1 MKKKEDVIVVKSS
14 ESGLLSHLM
23 DSWQIDGLHFVKGAL
38 SQQAQ
43 ACNDIF
49 DGWLEKVDNEERRI
63 FVNDLFE
70 AITANGSKTLSD
82 ISNQGINAL
91 YDILLSLTQT
101 QKKSKYVFFTLIKS
115 MWNRF
120 IKIDYVQ
127 LLKSKVMIVPVILF
141 LIGLIFIAI
150 PQYAQKVIGIV
161 LFSVLLGYS
170 LYNLYFVKKEYEN
183 DKTRYQYKFLFYS
196 IIVAIEILCII
207 WNQILVF
214 SSNVFLGVFL
224 VYRAY
229 VEMKKGLSLRHQHQK
244 SWIFYLLNAFIA
256 GLLGVVALSTSSEIL
271 WEYVIIV
278 GSYLM
283 IWGVIDIIKILNDAT
298 LVSLKKED
306 KLI

>member
-1 MKKKEDVIVVKSS
+1 M
-14 ESGLLSHLM
+14 
-23 DSWQIDGLHFVKGAL
+23 
-38 SQQAQ
+38 
-43 ACNDIF
+43 
-49 DGWLEKVDNEERRI
+49 
-63 FVNDLFE
+63 
-70 AITANGSKTLSD
+70 
-82 ISNQGINAL
+82 

-214 SSNVFLGVFL
+214 SSNVFLGIFL

>member
-1 MKKKEDVIVVKSS
+1 
-14 ESGLLSHLM
+14 
-23 DSWQIDGLHFVKGAL
+23 
-38 SQQAQ
+38 
-43 ACNDIF
+43 
-49 DGWLEKVDNEERRI
+49 
-63 FVNDLFE
+63 
-70 AITANGSKTLSD
+70 
-82 ISNQGINAL
+82 
-91 YDILLSLTQT
+91 
-101 QKKSKYVFFTLIKS
+101 